1 MKNEP
6 SVDENVAAEGGRAT
20 SEDSGGRGEP
30 APPREPGRLVAAFWV
45 LLAGSVIASVAIPMP
60 HNLLRPIHFFHIDFI
75 PLECLIDQAMQL
87 WNKTGMMWGYVPQYL
102 GGYADPFL
110 WNSNVTLNFIAIAFP
125 DIAPWELLYYMVVL
139 TAFAVPTCVYL
150 GMREFGVPRRAALFG
165 LFFALVGFCCGFGI
179 FLLVVGMIMAVLV
192 AGVCVYAFGVFANW
206 LAGDRWIRPALLI
219 LPLAPVVHKTAIFIL
234 AGPCL
239 ISVLVYWRE
248 MMADKRKIAVLAALI
263 GLALAANWFWIGPYL
278 DYKDILDFSFNRFF
292 HGLEFLLQ
300 LEIAWPWII
309 AAILLLYRLLM
320 WSFGVA
326 GAVHAIRS
334 RAPYRRHAIVISIS
348 LAYMV
353 LLIASGDYVP
363 GLHSAR
369 YEINLLLFVS
379 ILCGMAMEAQRTWPH
394 WSRASRLRR
403 TAALLIPVIAWYGW
417 MGTYRM
423 LMQMKWRAET
433 PPTAFM
439 MKEMN
444 TLPLV
449 ELRRA
454 ALYIKRHSPDDAR
467 AFLEHSMHTNNL
479 HYRFHDDSG
488 RPLING
494 PFDGVFFKQNDINF
508 QFNLLLRPGFSQYR
522 DHFRLPVELRY
533 QFHDFE
539 RVAETFNMRWFV
551 VTEPWRLKELVK
563 LTEGRLVDHGEFG
576 RFGVFEYTRPGG
588 WFLRGSGDLTGDFGS
603 LALKNVKPDPTTGDI
618 VLKWH
623 WFADLKTSD
632 GRAVESFTNDDVR
645 AGFIRIANPG
655 EEFTIRLER

>member
-1 MKNEP
+1 
-6 SVDENVAAEGGRAT
+6 
-20 SEDSGGRGEP
+20 
-30 APPREPGRLVAAFWV
+30 
-45 LLAGSVIASVAIPMP
+45 P
-60 HNLLRPIHFFHIDFI
+60 HNLLRPIHFYHIDFI
-75 PLECLIDQAMQL
+75 PLECLIDQAMNL
-87 WNKTGMMWGYVPQYL
+87 WKNTGMMWGYVPQYL
-102 GGYADPFL
+102 AGYADPFL

-125 DIAPWELLYYMVVL
+125 RVAPWQLLYYMVVL
-139 TAFAVPTCVYL
+139 TAFVVPLCVYL

-165 LFFALVGFCCGFGI
+165 LFFSLLGFCCGFGI

-206 LAGDRWIRPALLI
+206 LAGERWIRPALLI
-219 LPLAPVVHKTAIFIL
+219 LPLAPIVHKTAIFIL

-239 ISVLVYWRE
+239 VSVLVYRRE
-248 MMADKRKIAVLAALI
+248 MMADKRKIAVLAGLI

-309 AAILLLYRLLM
+309 AGILLLYRLLM
-320 WSFGVA
+320 WCFGVA

-348 LAYMV
+348 LVYMIG
-353 LLIASGDYVP
+353 LIASGDYIP

-379 ILCGMAMEAQRTWPH
+379 VLCGMAMEAQRAWPH
-394 WSRASRLRR
+394 WKQASRLKR
-403 TAALLIPVIAWYGW
+403 TAALIIPFVAWYGW

-479 HYRFHDDSG
+479 HYRFHNDSG

-508 QFNLLLRPGFSQYR
+508 QFNLLLRPGFSKYR

-539 RVAETFNMRWFV
+539 RIAETFNVRWFV

-563 LTEGRLVDHGEFG
+563 LTEGRVVDHGEFG
-576 RFGVFEYTRPGG
+576 RFGVFEFTHPGG
-588 WFLRGSGDLTGDFGS
+588 WFLRGSGDLSWDFGYLS
-603 LALKNVKPDPTTGDI
+603 LKNVKPDPTTNDI

-623 WFADLKTSD
+623 WFADLKTTD
-632 GRAVESFTNDDVR
+632 GRAVESFVNDDVR
-645 AGFIRIANPG
+645 AGFIRIENPG
-655 EEFTIRLER
+655 DEFTIRLKR